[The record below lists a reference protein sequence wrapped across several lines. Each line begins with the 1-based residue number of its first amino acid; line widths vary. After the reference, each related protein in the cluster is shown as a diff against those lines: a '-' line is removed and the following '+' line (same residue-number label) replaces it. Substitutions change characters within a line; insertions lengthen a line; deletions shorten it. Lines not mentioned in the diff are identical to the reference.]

1 MNKKRNTTYQKNIVS
16 AALFALAMLVLV
28 ISCPLK
34 RLLTNNYVSQS
45 STLPKSNQTSSNQYA
60 TILNSIH
67 TNCCFA
73 KNKISFFQDEKSHSQ
88 NIYIPTFC
96 TIISNDTEHYFHS
109 FLDGNKQN
117 YKFAANAEQHVLPL
131 FLQHRSLLI

>member
-34 RLLTNNYVSQS
+34 RLLINNYVSQS

-67 TNCCFA
+67 TNCCA
-73 KNKISFFQDEKSHSQ
+73 VKNKISFFQDHKFHYQKIDISDF
-88 NIYIPTFC
+88 YIS
-96 TIISNDTEHYFHS
+96 ISNDTKHYQYS
-109 FLDGNKQN
+109 LLDGSKQN